1 MFDTVVIAT
10 DGSES
15 ATRAVDVALDV
26 ADRFDAAVH
35 ALYVVDEGDVAA
47 SPDELRQEL
56 VDALEA
62 TADEAL
68 GDVRQR
74 ADSAVSTAVREGR
87 PATEI
92 TQFADDVDA
101 DVVALG
107 TRGRHGDHG
116 YLLGSVAEAVVRRC
130 TRPVLTV
137 RQLYADEEDTDD
149 SGVTV
154 V

>member
-15 ATRAVDVALDV
+15 AARAVDVALDL
-26 ADRFDAAVH
+26 AERFDAEVH

-47 SPDELRQEL
+47 SPDELRDDL
-56 VDALEA
+56 ADALEA
-62 TADEAL
+62 AADEAL
-68 GDVRQR
+68 GDIRQQASR
-74 ADSAVSTAVREGR
+74 AVSTTVREGR
-87 PATEI
+87 PGPEI
-92 TQFADDVDA
+92 TQFADEVDA

-107 TRGRHGDHG
+107 TRGRHADHG

-137 RQLYADEEDTDD
+137 RQLYGDEGNTDD